1 MAWPTSEFFVT
12 QFDEYQ
18 TVKLEALKL
27 KSSFIFLISLARDKM
42 FDIYLLYDWVKKSTI
57 SDLTLVI
64 KH

>member
-1 MAWPTSEFFVT
+1 MALPTNEFFVT

-27 KSSFIFLISLARDKM
+27 KSSFIFLFSLARDKM